1 MSEQHTYLELRNKQ
15 ADFFASAQTLD
26 CSFRIAQ
33 LKKLRQVLR
42 SYEGEILEALK
53 LDLNKPNFEAYTA
66 EFSFVIE
73 ELNTAIKQLKKWSKP
88 RKVKTGLLSAPAFGV
103 IQPEPYGL
111 SLQLSPWN
119 YPFQLAIA
127 PALAALAAGNTV
139 VLKPSEY
146 SIKTSELLAQLI
158 NTHFDEAYF
167 HVVLGAAETAK
178 ALLELKWDH
187 IFFTGSTQIGKIVAK
202 AAAEKLTPCTLELG
216 GKSPCIV
223 DDTAKVKLAAK
234 RIVWGKYM
242 NAGQTCIAPDYV
254 LVDAKIKEDL
264 IAQMMK
270 EIERLYGK
278 NPKESSDYGRLIHS
292 RHVERMKSFM
302 EDANIRVGGALDAES
317 RFVAPTIIDEVNHNS
332 KAMQEE
338 IFGPVLP
345 VISYDN
351 FEEVGHYLKRYDKP
365 LAFYI
370 FSENAKRIK
379 ALVQNYQ
386 FGGGCVNDTIMHIA
400 EKNLPFGGVG
410 DSGMGAYH
418 GKFGFSTFSREKPVM
433 YRSNWIDVPLR
444 YPPFKNKLGTVR
456 KFIRLASKL

>member
-1 MSEQHTYLELRNKQ
+1 MV
-15 ADFFASAQTLD
+15 
-26 CSFRIAQ
+26 Q
-33 LKKLRQVLR
+33 L
-42 SYEGEILEALK
+42 
-53 LDLNKPNFEAYTA
+53 
-66 EFSFVIE
+66 
-73 ELNTAIKQLKKWSKP
+73 
-88 RKVKTGLLSAPAFGV
+88 
-103 IQPEPYGL
+103 
-111 SLQLSPWN
+111 
-119 YPFQLAIA
+119 PF
-127 PALAALAAGNTV
+127 
-139 VLKPSEY
+139 
-146 SIKTSELLAQLI
+146 
-158 NTHFDEAYF
+158 
-167 HVVLGAAETAK
+167 
-178 ALLELKWDH
+178 DH

-254 LVDAKIKEDL
+254 LVDSKIKEDL
-264 IAQMMK
+264 IFHMSN
-270 EIERLYGK
+270 EIEQLYGK
-278 NPKESSDYGRLIHS
+278 NPRESSDYGRLIHP
-292 RHVERMKSFM
+292 RHVVRMKSFIA
-302 EDANIRVGGALDAES
+302 DSKVRIGGELDEET
-317 RFVAPTIIDEVNHNS
+317 RFVAPTIIEDVDYNS

-345 VISYDN
+345 VISYDR
-351 FEEVGHYLKRYDKP
+351 FEETDYYLKKYDKP

-418 GKFGFSTFSREKPVM
+418 GKFGFNTFSREKPVM

-444 YPPFKNKLGTVR
+444 YPPFKNKLSTVR
-456 KFIRLASKL
+456 KFIRLAARI

>member
-1 MSEQHTYLELRNKQ
+1 M
-15 ADFFASAQTLD
+15 
-26 CSFRIAQ
+26 
-33 LKKLRQVLR
+33 
-42 SYEGEILEALK
+42 
-53 LDLNKPNFEAYTA
+53 
-66 EFSFVIE
+66 
-73 ELNTAIKQLKKWSKP
+73 
-88 RKVKTGLLSAPAFGV
+88 
-103 IQPEPYGL
+103 
-111 SLQLSPWN
+111 
-119 YPFQLAIA
+119 AIA

-146 SIKTSELLAQLI
+146 SIKTSELIAQLI

-264 IAQMMK
+264 IAQMIK

-302 EDANIRVGGALDAES
+302 EDANIRYGGALDSES
-317 RFVAPTIIDEVNHNS
+317 RFVAPTIIDEVNYNS

-345 VISYDN
+345 VISYDH
-351 FEEVGHYLKRYDKP
+351 FEEVGNYLKRYDKP

>member
-1 MSEQHTYLELRNKQ
+1 MSEKNTYLELRKKQ
-15 ADFFASAQTLD
+15 ADFFATSKTLD

-33 LKKLRQVLR
+33 LKKLRQVLQTH
-42 SYEGEILEALK
+42 EKKVLEALK
-53 LDLNKPNFEAYTA
+53 LDLHKPNFEAYTA

-73 ELNTAIKQLKKWSKP
+73 ELNTAIKQLKRWSKP

-111 SLQLSPWN
+111 SLQLTPWN

-139 VLKPSEY
+139 VLKPSEF

-167 HVVLGAAETAK
+167 HVVLGGAETAK

-202 AAAEKLTPCTLELG
+202 AAAEQLTPCTLELG

-254 LVDAKIKEDL
+254 LVDVKIKEDL
-264 IAQMMK
+264 ILHMSK

-278 NPKESSDYGRLIHS
+278 SPRESSDYGRLIHA
-292 RHVERMKSFM
+292 RHVVRMKSFM
-302 EDANIRVGGALDAES
+302 ADSKVRIGGELDEET
-317 RFVAPTIIDEVNHNS
+317 RFVAPTIIEDVDHNS

-345 VISYDN
+345 VISYDR
-351 FEEVGHYLKRYDKP
+351 FEETDYYLKKYDKP

-370 FSENAKRIK
+370 FSENSKRIK
-379 ALVQNYQ
+379 KLVQNYQ

-444 YPPFKNKLGTVR
+444 YPPFKNKLSTVR
-456 KFIRLASKL
+456 KFIRLAAKI